1 MANVIW
7 ARWSFAAR
15 LEPNVHYGYWFG
27 PMDMFRNSAITVTA
41 HPYEPIFETTSI
53 SIQETTLQWKSNGD
67 RIVWVTLVNT
77 SAVPIRSFY
86 VFIGAIGQ

>member
-7 ARWSFAAR
+7 DRWTFADR
-15 LEPNVHYGYWFG
+15 LEPGQDYGLWFG
-27 PMDMFRNSAITVTA
+27 PMDMFANAAITVTA
-41 HPYEPIFETTSI
+41 HPYEPLFETTSI

-67 RIVWVTLVNT
+67 RIVWVTLRNT

-86 VFIGAIGQ
+86 VFISAVGQ